1 MNPRPEPSPDDIIQQ
16 DILLDDIKEF
26 RQSIQCFITTRYQI
40 TLIRMM
46 NAKLCWQH
54 FENMKVIGPFNYE
67 YAYIGYDN
75 VLSDYHKYK
84 KYIQEIM
91 DRLKNAN
98 GTVCDDIHNEC
109 HESGLYQYY
118 YFKYVITYED

>member
-1 MNPRPEPSPDDIIQQ
+1 
-16 DILLDDIKEF
+16 
-26 RQSIQCFITTRYQI
+26 
-40 TLIRMM
+40 
-46 NAKLCWQH
+46 
-54 FENMKVIGPFNYE
+54 MKVIGPFNYE

-98 GTVCDDIHNEC
+98 DTVCDDVHLIVMN
-109 HESGLYQYY
+109 LVYIQYY
-118 YFKYVITYED
+118 YFKYDYL